1 MEVVAMAK
9 RSLLLLCFAFFLS
22 QLTLADEGMYPISEI
37 YKLNLKAK
45 GLKIDPKSIY
55 NPNRAGLIDA
65 VVQLSGCTGSF
76 VSSEGL
82 IVTNH
87 HCAFGAVQA
96 ASTKDNDYVTFGFHA
111 PTLKDEIQARGI
123 SARILE
129 SYRDVSKEVLSAIN
143 DKMELAER
151 TKAMD
156 KKIREIVTEAEK
168 KYPGKRAEVS
178 EMFTGKVYVLFLSTV
193 LRDVRLVY
201 VPPRS
206 IGEFGGE
213 NDNWVWPRH
222 TGDFSFLR
230 AYVAPDGSPADFSV
244 NNVPYHPKK
253 FLKVNPAGVEEGDF
267 AFVLGYPGRTFRH
280 RTSHYLAYEENY
292 RMPYIADLFD
302 WQITTMEELGK
313 NDRAIALK
321 HDARIKGLANTMK
334 NYRGKLLGM
343 KRLHIVENKQAEE
356 KLLQQFIDADPQRK
370 ALYGLIL
377 EEIGKVYQEMTD
389 NAAAE
394 MVLDNLRSST
404 TVLSSA
410 FTLYESALELQKPDL
425 ERLPAYTERNLN
437 NTKANLKRGLS
448 NYYEPTEKAF
458 LKHILLQALALPDN
472 QRIEE
477 IDRQF
482 KGRSEDEID
491 RTIDQAIAQTR
502 LTDESVLT
510 AAFGRSADELVQMKD
525 PFIRAAGLLYPTYQK
540 LREIRQRRD
549 GALSKL
555 SALLID
561 VKQQYQKT
569 SFIPDAN
576 STLRFTFG
584 HIKGYTPVDAT
595 YFKPISTLTGVVEKT
610 TGKDP
615 YATPQKVLD
624 LYKAKDFGRYR
635 SAKLKDVPVAI
646 LYDMDT
652 TGGNSGSPVLNAYG
666 ELVGVNFDRA
676 YEATINDYAWSDS
689 YSRSIAVDIR
699 YVLWVTEKVGGADHI
714 LHELGVTK

>member
-1 MEVVAMAK
+1 MAK
-9 RSLLLLCFAFFLS
+9 RSFLLLCFAFFFLQLS
-22 QLTLADEGMYPISEI
+22 LADEGMYPISEI

-45 GLKIDPKSIY
+45 GLKIDPKAIY

-82 IVTNH
+82 IITNH

-96 ASTKDNDYVTFGFHA
+96 ASTTENDYVTFGFHA

-129 SYRDVSKEVLSAIN
+129 SYRDVSAEVLSVIN

-151 TKAMD
+151 AKAMN
-156 KKIREIVTEAEK
+156 KKIREIVAETEK
-168 KYPGKRAEVS
+168 KYPGKSAEVS

-222 TGDFSFLR
+222 TGDFSFMR
-230 AYVAPDGSPADFSV
+230 AYVAPDGAPAEFSA

-267 AFVLGYPGRTFRH
+267 AFILGYPGRTFRH

-302 WQITTMEELGK
+302 WQIATMEEMGK

-321 HDARIKGLANTMK
+321 HDARIKGLANTTK

-370 ALYGLIL
+370 AVYGSVLEDIGNVYRDMTDHAATEMILDSQRSSSMILGYGL
-377 EEIGKVYQEMTD
+377 
-389 NAAAE
+389 
-394 MVLDNLRSST
+394 
-404 TVLSSA
+404 
-410 FTLYESALELQKPDL
+410 TLYEAALELQKPDL
-425 ERLPAYTERNLN
+425 DRLPAYTERNLGA
-437 NTKANLKRGLS
+437 TKANLARGLR
-448 NYYEPTEKAF
+448 NYHEPTEKAF
-458 LKHILLQALALPDN
+458 LKHAVLQALALPDN
-472 QRIEE
+472 QRIEV

-482 KGRSEDEID
+482 KGRSEKEIG
-491 RTIDQAIAQTR
+491 RTIDQAFAQTR
-502 LTDESVLT
+502 LTNETDLI
-510 AAFGRSADELVQMKD
+510 AAFGKTVEELSQLND
-525 PFIRAAGLLYPTYQK
+525 PFIRAASMLYPTYQQ
-540 LREIRQRRD
+540 LRETRQRRE

-555 SALLID
+555 SAQLTD

-595 YFKPISTLTGVVEKT
+595 YFKPITTLTGVVEKT
-610 TGKDP
+610 TGKEP

-624 LYKAKDFGRYR
+624 LYKAKDFGRYK

-666 ELVGVNFDRA
+666 ELIGVNFDRA
-676 YEATINDYAWSDS
+676 YEATINDYAWSES

-699 YVLWVTEKVGGADHI
+699 YVLWVTEKVGGAVHI
-714 LHELGVTK
+714 LKELGVQN